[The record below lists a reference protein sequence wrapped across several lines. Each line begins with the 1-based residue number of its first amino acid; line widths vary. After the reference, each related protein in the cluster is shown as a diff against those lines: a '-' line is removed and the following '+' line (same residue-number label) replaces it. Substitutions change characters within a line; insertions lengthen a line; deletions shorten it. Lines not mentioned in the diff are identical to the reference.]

1 MRSDGR
7 FAAVTAAPFG
17 AAAATGTGERIIEAG
32 LARSVHEHLASG
44 MRADDAAKRAADT
57 LRGKDIGVIVI
68 DRDSMSAAA
77 DREMAWAARES
88 GSPTWSGP
96 TAR

>member
-1 MRSDGR
+1 
-7 FAAVTAAPFG
+7 
-17 AAAATGTGERIIEAG
+17 
-32 LARSVHEHLASG
+32 